1 MHHGPRT
8 LRRTG
13 SARAL
18 RRTGALSVKI
28 EPPPPKKRGGPLL
41 HHKHTKFISILPPP
55 PLPFSAFGGGG
66 LSVNRGGTYL
76 QMCFF
81 QPPLFVV
88 VKFKIEKQ
96 HFIVFSKHFNPPRV
110 VSIFHDLTQK
120 LEFHTNFI
128 RSVEG

>member
-1 MHHGPRT
+1 MAGR
-8 LRRTG
+8 LVAVGCWLG
-13 SARAL
+13 SA
-18 RRTGALSVKI
+18 
-28 EPPPPKKRGGPLL
+28 
-41 HHKHTKFISILPPP
+41 F
-55 PLPFSAFGGGG
+55 GGG